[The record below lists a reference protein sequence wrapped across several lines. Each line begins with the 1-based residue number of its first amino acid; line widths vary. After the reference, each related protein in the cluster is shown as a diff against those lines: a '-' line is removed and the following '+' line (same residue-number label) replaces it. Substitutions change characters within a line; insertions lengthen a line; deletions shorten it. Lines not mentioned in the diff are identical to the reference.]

1 MTKNKRDKLCAEGYK
16 LYAEGYIHY
25 INSNETFTTQEN
37 RVAYVYSKV
46 SFPVRTAAQSCRCL
60 EGRAKLHTR
69 GSSFAEPD
77 R

>member
-46 SFPVRTAAQSCRCL
+46 SFPVRTAAQSCR
-60 EGRAKLHTR
+60 
-69 GSSFAEPD
+69 
-77 R
+77 